1 MPIGN
6 RIVVFLFIFVVIP
19 SYPRAER
26 SELSII
32 GLKVRANQLGYV
44 TNSFNL
50 RENFRLISTVID
62 WKNPKINLYF
72 LRFLLWNLYNHVN
85 NLPTIRNFFHSFV
98 IILVDNILPV
108 LFVKNV
114 LIKFNV
120 LDTFA
125 SFCFVRHKPSSVHR
139 GCCRWRCG

>member
-32 GLKVRANQLGYV
+32 GLKVWFGL

-72 LRFLLWNLYNHVN
+72 LRFLL
-85 NLPTIRNFFHSFV
+85 
-98 IILVDNILPV
+98 
-108 LFVKNV
+108 
-114 LIKFNV
+114 
-120 LDTFA
+120 
-125 SFCFVRHKPSSVHR
+125 
-139 GCCRWRCG
+139 